1 MNEYMQWPETVDEA
15 VDLLLDQLP
24 EGAKAEIAAMSKD
37 DLIGLHM
44 DIGTWI
50 RNNLGLWVGNNAPAL
65 LQATQKQHPDDAS
78 IAIIEALWKRLQISA
93 TKL

>member
-1 MNEYMQWPETVDEA
+1 MNEYMQWPETVDQA

-24 EGAKAEIAAMSKD
+24 EGAKTEIAALSKD
-37 DLIGLHM
+37 DLIWLHM

-50 RNNLGLWVGNNAPAL
+50 RNNLGLWGGNNAL

-78 IAIIEALWKRLQISA
+78 GVIIEALWRKLQIGVA
-93 TKL
+93 KT